1 MHNRVRLKPVGNFLE
16 MPSFRFV
23 FCFVSQTVAARGHCD
38 IETPL
43 PYICNS
49 LGFFSS
55 WSI

>member
-1 MHNRVRLKPVGNFLE
+1 MHNRVRLKSVGNFLE

-38 IETPL
+38 IESPL

-49 LGFFSS
+49 LSS